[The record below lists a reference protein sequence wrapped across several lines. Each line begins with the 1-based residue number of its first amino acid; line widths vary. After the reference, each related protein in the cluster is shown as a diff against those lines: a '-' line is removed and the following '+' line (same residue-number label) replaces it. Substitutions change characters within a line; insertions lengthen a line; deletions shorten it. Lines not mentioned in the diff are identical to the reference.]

1 MTMKYKNFLLII
13 NFLIEA
19 ESVKISNGED
29 AQDGIPDIVITI
41 AAKLFQFFHKNID
54 SLKLPDIKMM
64 HQKN

>member
-29 AQDGIPDIVITI
+29 A
-41 AAKLFQFFHKNID
+41 
-54 SLKLPDIKMM
+54 
-64 HQKN
+64 